1 MTVTGA
7 SGERGCSSY
16 ASTPS
21 KCGSSKGEM
30 DRFIPNRSAVDLD
43 LAHFSLV
50 KENDVNKA
58 NQQQEQALVS
68 PSKEE
73 YKRRL
78 AEGLLENGTK
88 SSRILAFKTKA
99 PAPSEGEPCKCRGQ

>member
-43 LAHFSLV
+43 LAQSLDPP
-50 KENDVNKA
+50 KSKFEPDPKA
-58 NQQQEQALVS
+58 LTLGNLIRDFV
-68 PSKEE
+68 PSKIQAAIGRKEIRK
-73 YKRRL
+73 YSN
-78 AEGLLENGTK
+78 AIGHD
-88 SSRILAFKTKA
+88 LAFDFA
-99 PAPSEGEPCKCRGQ
+99 